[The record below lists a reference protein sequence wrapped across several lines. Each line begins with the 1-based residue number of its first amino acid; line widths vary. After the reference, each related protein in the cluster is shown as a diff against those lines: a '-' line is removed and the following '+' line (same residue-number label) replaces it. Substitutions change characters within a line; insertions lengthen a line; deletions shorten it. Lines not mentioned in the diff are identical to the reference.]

1 MSPTAFH
8 HVVLVRLRSGVTL
21 ERVRAAREAMAELVE
36 TLPGLLHLGVV
47 DNLSALNAGYTIA
60 LCAVFENRH
69 AFEVCTRHPEWLRVW
84 NQLLAPIIA
93 DRIVAEGE
101 G

>member
-1 MSPTAFH
+1 MSATAYH
-8 HVVLVRLRSGVTL
+8 HVVLVRLREGVTL
-21 ERVRAAREAMAELVE
+21 ERVRAAREAMADLVE

-47 DNLSALNAGYTIA
+47 DNLSALNGGYTLA
-60 LCAVFENRH
+60 LCAVFENRR
-69 AFEVCTRHPEWLRVW
+69 AFEFCTRHADWVRVW
-84 NQLLAPIIA
+84 SDLVAPIIA